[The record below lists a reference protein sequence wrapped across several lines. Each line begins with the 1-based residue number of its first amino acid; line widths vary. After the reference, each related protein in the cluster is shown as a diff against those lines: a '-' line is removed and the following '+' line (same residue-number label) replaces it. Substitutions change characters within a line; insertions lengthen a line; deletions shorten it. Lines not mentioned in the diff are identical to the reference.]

1 MDWKSKINSVG
12 FVFLIV
18 MIAGVSA
25 LTVGGI
31 LTQQQLDGID
41 VQATDLEPEVV
52 SKEKNSKQIRVWFSY
67 LTLEDLENGTYEV
80 QRKTNVV
87 VYSLST
93 YNACRESG
101 SNKADCIALG
111 KSSMIAQAKSLIR
124 GEKSYLE
131 ELQGQDY
138 SDEISVDDFAITDN
152 DLG

>member
-41 VQATDLEPEVV
+41 VQATSLEPEVV
-52 SKEKNSKQIRVWFSY
+52 SKEKTNSQVRVWFSY
-67 LTLEDLENGTYEV
+67 FTLEDLEDGTYEV
-80 QRKTNVV
+80 QRKTNVA
-87 VYSLST
+87 VYNLSV
-93 YNACRESG
+93 YNACRKG
-101 SNKADCIALG
+101 GALKATCIASGRASL
-111 KSSMIAQAKSLIR
+111 IAQAKSLIR

-131 ELQGQDY
+131 ELQEQDY
-138 SDEISVDDFAITDN
+138 SNEITAEDFAITDN